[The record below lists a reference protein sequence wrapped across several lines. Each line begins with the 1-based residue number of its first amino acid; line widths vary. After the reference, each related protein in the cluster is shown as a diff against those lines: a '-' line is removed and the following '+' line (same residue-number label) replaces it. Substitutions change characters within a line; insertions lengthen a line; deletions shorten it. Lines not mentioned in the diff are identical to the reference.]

1 MKRSLIA
8 VTATLMSLAT
18 AGLGTAFAATNATY
32 TMKPG
37 DTLYKISVAQHVSLS
52 ALELANPKI
61 TNYANIQ
68 VGQVINIPTSSAT
81 VTAARAT
88 SGTTASTVGGSV
100 SSGSSSTSG
109 ERQNILTYAKSLI
122 GTPYAW
128 GGDTPSVGFDC
139 SGFVEYVYG
148 HFGVTLPRESHDQA
162 TIGKPVSESA
172 LQPGDLLFFKDTDS
186 SAALYANHVTHVG
199 IYMGNGA
206 MIESSSSNNNEG
218 VVVVQNVFSNPY
230 YYAHYYGA
238 RNVLG

>member
-8 VTATLMSLAT
+8 VTATLISLST
-18 AGLGTAFAATNATY
+18 AGLGTAFAATNKTY
-32 TMKPG
+32 TMQPG
-37 DTLYKISVAQHVSLS
+37 DTMYKISVAQHVSLS
-52 ALELANPKI
+52 ALESANPQI
-61 TNYANIQ
+61 TNYKNIR
-68 VGQVINIPTSSAT
+68 VGQVINIPTSTT
-81 VTAARAT
+81 VTAHLAT
-88 SGTTASTVGGSV
+88 AGKTASTVTGSIT
-100 SSGSSSTSG
+100 SGASSTST

-128 GGDTPSVGFDC
+128 GGDTPSSGFDC

-162 TIGKPVSESA
+162 TVGQPVSQSA

-186 SAALYANHVTHVG
+186 SAALYSNHVTHVG

-230 YYAHYYGA
+230 YTAHYYGA